1 MEKTISTNTL
11 DVITFILVI
20 VGALNWLLVG
30 LGIFFSANLNL
41 VNLILGSIPT
51 LEAIVYLLV
60 GISAIYLVVKMLMK

>member
-11 DVITFILVI
+11 DVISFILVI

-41 VNLILGSIPT
+41 VNLLLGSIPT

-60 GISAIYLVVKMLMK
+60 GISAIYLVIKMLMK